1 MSCTLRCVEQIWFNY
16 FMERDFPSHCSNKI
30 YCFNK
35 SAIPL
40 GDLGLSRNQ
49 TYLSMRAHVSI
60 SARIISTHVAHKKQ
74 LLESSD
80 FKIPSGL
87 GWIPYHIDG
96 MESRLKS
103 ARTQRQSPIQSELS
117 AIAETTSLEPAAFN
131 FSLQFFPHFYLFF
144 LAALSRTRTCRLSPP
159 WSR

>member
-1 MSCTLRCVEQIWFNY
+1 MNRTLRCVEQMWFNY
-16 FMERDFPSHCSNKI
+16 FMERDFPSHCSSKI

-74 LLESSD
+74 LLQSSD
-80 FKIPSGL
+80 SKIPSGL

-103 ARTQRQSPIQSELS
+103 AQWDNPQFNPSCLQLPKQLHWSQRRLI
-117 AIAETTSLEPAAFN
+117 SL
-131 FSLQFFPHFYLFF
+131 FSFFPHFYLFF

>member
-1 MSCTLRCVEQIWFNY
+1 
-16 FMERDFPSHCSNKI
+16 MERDFPSHCSNKI

-49 TYLSMRAHVSI
+49 TYLSMRAHVSV

-74 LLESSD
+74 LLQSSD
-80 FKIPSGL
+80 SKIPSGL

-131 FSLQFFPHFYLFF
+131 FSLQFFPPFLFIF
-144 LAALSRTRTCRLSPP
+144 FWRSCHAHVPADYRRHGADSHRSP
-159 WSR
+159 R